1 MTDNFDYIYHLLNY
15 GEADNVFFHTQV
27 IRRGKDHPDLPAA
40 NKVIKQWLVKSEEHL
55 ASIKEEIIFLC
66 EHYKARAYINVAPK
80 SIEKLNTL
88 LMSKLAINQYN
99 GNIINPQKVLNSA
112 CGELQPIEKRWIVD
126 VDTTDSKARQ
136 IVIFAINAI
145 WKEIQHRDS
154 EKDWYISCVPTKN
167 GVHYITRPFNLQK
180 FKESFPTI
188 DVHKN
193 NPTILY
199 VPKSLD
205 NDTRL

>member
-1 MTDNFDYIYHLLNY
+1 MTDNFDAIYPLLNY
-15 GEADNVFFHTQV
+15 GETDNVFYHTQV

-40 NKVIKQWLVKSEEHL
+40 NKTIKQWLVGSCEHL
-55 ASIKEEIIFLC
+55 ESIREDIIFLC

-88 LMSKLAINQYN
+88 LMSKLAINQYT
-99 GNIINPQKVLNSA
+99 GNIINPQKALNSA

-126 VDTTDSKARQ
+126 VDTTDSKAQQ

-145 WKEIQHRDS
+145 WKEMQHRDA

-167 GVHYITRPFNLQK
+167 GVHFITRPFNLQK
-180 FKESFPTI
+180 FKEAFPTI
-188 DVHKN
+188 DAHKN

-199 VPKSLD
+199 IPKSLD
-205 NDTRL
+205 NDTHL